1 MEDICSNNKA
11 LFFPGGGEGPW
22 YGPIPTNNWIVFLPI
37 ILQFS
42 GELGKFN
49 FWGSCQYQPGE
60 TTYNRE
66 FAKLWPSFNVE
77 INYNTNLIWSR
88 LFKSRFQM
96 TSAISGLLTSFQVR
110 RNSDDWKGQQNC
122 PEQFLWND
130 LRFSRKGVHC
140 VMNYNIAWQPRILL
154 ASQGTGT
161 YLTAVSTRHHTAL
174 ESPWSTSE
182 HVLKGNSHVRPS
194 PEASASAGLK
204 YRSLFHRSEYRWPW
218 YSPNLLT
225 KCSIRSGGTCVVWYF
240 INGAV

>member
-1 MEDICSNNKA
+1 MIKIAKLHVDAVKQGIKKINYDKGKNITPVIVEDICSNNKA

-22 YGPIPTNNWIVFLPI
+22 YGSIPRNNWIVFLPI

-66 FAKLWPSFNVE
+66 FAKLWRSFNVE

-88 LFKSRFQM
+88 LFKSPFQM

-122 PEQFLWND
+122 PE
-130 LRFSRKGVHC
+130 
-140 VMNYNIAWQPRILL
+140 
-154 ASQGTGT
+154 
-161 YLTAVSTRHHTAL
+161 
-174 ESPWSTSE
+174 
-182 HVLKGNSHVRPS
+182 
-194 PEASASAGLK
+194 
-204 YRSLFHRSEYRWPW
+204 
-218 YSPNLLT
+218 
-225 KCSIRSGGTCVVWYF
+225 
-240 INGAV
+240 